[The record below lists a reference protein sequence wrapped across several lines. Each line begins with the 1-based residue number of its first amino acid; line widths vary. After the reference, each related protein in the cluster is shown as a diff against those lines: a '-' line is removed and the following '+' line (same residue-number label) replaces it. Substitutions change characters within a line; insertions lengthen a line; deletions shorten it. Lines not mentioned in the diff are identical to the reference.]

1 MNTIFEVKINN
12 RPAYQFSD
20 YYEALDFAEMWKTIV
35 KAIAV

>member
-1 MNTIFEVKINN
+1 MDTIFEVTINN

-20 YYEALDFAEMWKTIV
+20 YFEALDYAEFWGTIV